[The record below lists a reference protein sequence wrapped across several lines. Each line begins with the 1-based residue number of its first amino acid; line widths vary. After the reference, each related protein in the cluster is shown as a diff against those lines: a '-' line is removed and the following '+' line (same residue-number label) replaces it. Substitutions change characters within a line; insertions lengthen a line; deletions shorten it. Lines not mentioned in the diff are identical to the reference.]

1 MARQAYRQTIP
12 DAQLE
17 DVRIIFRNFS
27 GEARPPYNAKGDR
40 NFSVVLEP
48 AVAEA
53 MKADGWNVKFRPP
66 KEEDGD
72 TLIHLP
78 VKLGY
83 VGRPPAVY
91 LITSRGRNL
100 LTEATVDLLD
110 YAEITNVDLILHP
123 YEYDV
128 NGSQGVKAY
137 VKTMYV
143 TIHEDE
149 LEKKYAAL
157 EDVGGSQQEP
167 ETPPWGE

>member
-1 MARQAYRQTIP
+1 MANKPYKQTIP
-12 DAQLE
+12 DAKLE
-17 DVRIIFRNFS
+17 NVRIIFRNFS
-27 GEARPPYNAKGDR
+27 GEARPPFNAKGDR

-53 MKADGWNVKFRPP
+53 MKNDGWNVKFRQP
-66 KEEDGD
+66 KDEEGD
-72 TLIHLP
+72 VLIHLP

-91 LITSRGRNL
+91 LITSRGRNM
-100 LTEATVDLLD
+100 LTEGTIELLD
-110 YAEITNVDLILHP
+110 YAEITNVDVILHP

-137 VKTMYV
+137 VKTMFV

-149 LEKKYAAL
+149 LERKYAAL
-157 EDVGGSQQEP
+157 EDVGGQQEP
-167 ETPPWGE
+167 STPPWEG